1 VDGRIVATLVVVGA
15 VLLVAALGGR
25 LAARRGHDEF
35 AAYYYRHLARY
46 AAAFAGVVALIVVW
60 RSAIGHL
67 ALFGGL
73 FAAGLAFAMQEVI
86 GSIAGWFNIVSGGI
100 YRVGD
105 RVEIAGVKGDVI
117 DITLLRTK
125 VLEMG
130 SSLPEEPSWV
140 GGRQSTG
147 RIVPIS
153 NKATFEQPTYNYSSF
168 FEYVWEELRVPIPY
182 SDDWKLAERIVCEEA
197 ERVSASEG
205 ARQAMAEMRQR
216 FPIPPHEVEPKV
228 YVTLTDNWVEL
239 AARFVI
245 PVRRSRTIKDHM
257 SRAIR
262 ERFDAAGIR
271 IASSTM
277 DVTVLT
283 PAPPDGRSS

>member
-1 VDGRIVATLVVVGA
+1 VSGRVIATVVVLAA
-15 VLLVAALGGR
+15 VAVVAVVGGRVAASRGR
-25 LAARRGHDEF
+25 DEF
-35 AAYYYRHLARY
+35 AAFYYRHLARY
-46 AAAFAGVVALIVVW
+46 AAVLGGIVALIVVW

-73 FAAGLAFAMQEVI
+73 LVAGLAFALQEVI

-130 SSLPEEPSWV
+130 SSLPEEPTWV

-147 RIVPIS
+147 RIVSIS

-168 FEYVWEELRVPIPY
+168 FEFVWEEVRIPVPY
-182 SDDWKLAERIVCEEA
+182 RADWRAAERIMVEEA
-197 ERVSASEG
+197 ERVSATEG
-205 ARQAMAEMRQR
+205 AREAIRIMRER
-216 FPIPPHEVEPKV
+216 FPMPQHELDPKV
-228 YVTLTDNWVEL
+228 YVTLTDNWIEL

-245 PVRRSRTIKDHM
+245 PVRQSRTIHDRLA
-257 SRAIR
+257 RAIR
-262 ERFDAAGIR
+262 DRFDEAGIE

-277 DVTVLT
+277 DVTLSRR
-283 PAPPDGRSS
+283 A

>member
-1 VDGRIVATLVVVGA
+1 VSGRLIATIVVVCA
-15 VLLVAALGGR
+15 VALVGALGGR
-25 LAARRGHDEF
+25 IAAARGSDEF

-46 AAAFAGVVALIVVW
+46 GAVFAGIVALIVVW

-73 FAAGLAFAMQEVI
+73 LAAGLAFAMQEVI

-147 RIVPIS
+147 RIVSIS

-168 FEYVWEELRVPIPY
+168 FEYVWEELRVPVPY
-182 SDDWKLAERIVCEEA
+182 SADWRLAERIVCEEA
-197 ERVSASEG
+197 ERVSDSEG
-205 ARQAMAEMRQR
+205 ARQAIEEMRRR
-216 FPIPPHEVEPKV
+216 FPIPAHEVDPQV

-245 PVRRSRTIKDHM
+245 PVRRARTIKDQM

-262 ERFDAAGIR
+262 ERFDEAGIR
-271 IASSTM
+271 VASTTM
-277 DVTVLT
+277 DVTV
-283 PAPPDGRSS
+283 APDA